1 MLNVLTQ
8 MTMAILDNLLAV
20 EKKIYQ
26 PGQAEANKR
35 HQNNGDRDADY
46 ISNSF
51 HRSGKAL
58 WLISILP
65 RKREAEGQMLMN
77 RRSFLAGAGGVALTT
92 LLAGCQRASSGDL
105 RLAMLANS
113 VPAQL
118 LRAFEQLPDR
128 GGGLSISPQDSLVE
142 LYSLLQRWHS
152 QPEGATPPPLADW
165 VSLADYWLAPAIRQG
180 LLQPLDVTALTAWGD
195 LAAVWPD
202 LVRRTA
208 EGIPDGAGS
217 LWAVPYRWSHL
228 VLLYDSTRLPRSAAQ
243 LTTWADL
250 LRPELARRVVLPDH
264 PRLVL
269 GLAQK
274 ALGAAAN
281 GADPAAV
288 AGLAD
293 FLDRLQRQ
301 VRVYDSSRYLE
312 TLIVGDAT
320 AVVAWADDVLPMLR
334 QYRQLAVAVPPEGTV
349 LSAQLWVRPEASP
362 APSPAAMDWLNFC
375 LGADFATQLA
385 IFGQTLSPLLWGES
399 PQQWPEPLRSPPQ
412 IGLDR
417 AIAARSEFL
426 LPLTAEAENRYG
438 QLWQTLRA

>member
-1 MLNVLTQ
+1 
-8 MTMAILDNLLAV
+8 
-20 EKKIYQ
+20 
-26 PGQAEANKR
+26 
-35 HQNNGDRDADY
+35 
-46 ISNSF
+46 
-51 HRSGKAL
+51 
-58 WLISILP
+58 
-65 RKREAEGQMLMN
+65 MN